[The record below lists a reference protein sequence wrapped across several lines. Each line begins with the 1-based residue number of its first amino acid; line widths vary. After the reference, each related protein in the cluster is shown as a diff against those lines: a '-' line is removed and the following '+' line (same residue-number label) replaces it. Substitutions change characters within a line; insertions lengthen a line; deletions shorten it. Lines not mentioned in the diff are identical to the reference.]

1 MEVDTLLE
9 AATRLKQGLLAK
21 ATDGEYSDKD
31 YTSDLKVLSSDQHIS
46 KLLPV
51 FVRANRS
58 TADFR
63 REMQSKFDRS
73 VERRTYINN
82 ELNAVFEYLV

>member
-31 YTSDLKVLSSDQHIS
+31 YSSDLKILLADQHIS
-46 KLLPV
+46 KL
-51 FVRANRS
+51 
-58 TADFR
+58 
-63 REMQSKFDRS
+63 
-73 VERRTYINN
+73 
-82 ELNAVFEYLV
+82 